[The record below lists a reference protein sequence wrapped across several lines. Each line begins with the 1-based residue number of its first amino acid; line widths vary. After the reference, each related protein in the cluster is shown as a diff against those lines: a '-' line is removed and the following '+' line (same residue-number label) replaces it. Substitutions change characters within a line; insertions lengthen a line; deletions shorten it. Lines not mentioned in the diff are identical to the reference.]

1 MYKGKIETEEKL
13 KAVEAYERGEMSFGE
28 VITVYK
34 ISASTFQSW
43 IRNYKAFGREGLMP
57 KGKQKAYPKELKI
70 EAVQEYLSRG
80 GSQADIC
87 RKYKIYSRRQL
98 RNWIKQYNGHK
109 EMRSSRGQGSEIY
122 MTSGRKTTFEERVEI
137 VSYCIEQGN
146 DYAAAIE
153 KYGVS
158 YQQIYSWVRKYQE
171 KGAEGLQD
179 KRGKRKPEFEMSEL
193 EKLRAENRM
202 LAARNKRLELENIV
216 LKKLEE
222 IERRCR

>member
-1 MYKGKIETEEKL
+1 MYKEKIGVKEKL
-13 KAVEAYERGEMSFGE
+13 KAVETYENGKMSLGE
-28 VITVYK
+28 IIAVYR
-34 ISASTFQSW
+34 ISKSTFQSW
-43 IRNYKAFGREGLMP
+43 LRNYKVFGREGLLP
-57 KGKQKAYPKELKI
+57 KGKQKAYSRELKI
-70 EAVQEYLSRG
+70 AAVQEYLSG
-80 GSQADIC
+80 GSSQADIC
-87 RKYKIYSRRQL
+87 RKYKIYSRKQL

-109 EMRSSRGQGSEIY
+109 EMRPSRGRGSEIY
-122 MTSGRKTTFEERVEI
+122 MTSGRKTTYEERVEI
-137 VSYCIEQGN
+137 VSYCIESGN
-146 DYAAAIE
+146 DYTAAIE

-158 YQQIYSWVRKYQE
+158 YQQIYSWIRKYNE

-179 KRGKRKPEFEMSEL
+179 RRGKRKPESEMSEL

>member
-1 MYKGKIETEEKL
+1 MYKVKIGAEEKL
-13 KAVEAYERGEMSFGE
+13 KAVEAYESGEMSFGE
-28 VITVYK
+28 VVAVYK
-34 ISASTFQSW
+34 IRASTFQSW
-43 IRNYKAFGREGLMP
+43 IRNYKVFGREGLLP
-57 KGKQKAYPKELKI
+57 KSKQKAYSRELKI
-70 EAVQEYLSRG
+70 AAVQEYLGGG
-80 GSQADIC
+80 GSQAEIC

-109 EMRSSRGQGSEIY
+109 EMRSNRGRGREIY

-137 VSYCIEQGN
+137 VSYCVEQGN

-153 KYGVS
+153 KYGIS
-158 YQQIYSWVRKYQE
+158 YQQIYSWVRKYRE
-171 KGAEGLQD
+171 KGTEGLQD
-179 KRGKRKPEFEMSEL
+179 KRGKRKPESEMSEL

>member
-1 MYKGKIETEEKL
+1 MYKGKIGTEEKIE
-13 KAVEAYERGEMSFGE
+13 AVEAYERGEMSFGE
-28 VITVYK
+28 VIAVYK
-34 ISASTFQSW
+34 ICASTFQSW

-57 KGKQKAYPKELKI
+57 KVKQKEYPKELKI
-70 EAVQEYLSRG
+70 AAVREYLGGG

-109 EMRSSRGQGSEIY
+109 EIRSSRGQGSEIY
-122 MTSGRKTTFEERVEI
+122 MTSGRKTTYEERVEI
-137 VSYCIEQGN
+137 VSYCIESGN
-146 DYAAAIE
+146 NYAAAIE

-158 YQQIYSWVRKYQE
+158 YQQIYLWVRKYQE
-171 KGAEGLQD
+171 KGAEGLRD
-179 KRGKRKPEFEMSEL
+179 KRGKRKPESEMTEL

>member
-1 MYKGKIETEEKL
+1 MYKGKINAEEKL
-13 KAVEAYERGEMSFGE
+13 KAVEAYESGETSFVE
-28 VITVYK
+28 IIAAYR
-34 ISASTFQSW
+34 ISESTFQSW
-43 IRNYKAFGREGLMP
+43 LRNYKVFGREGLLP
-57 KGKQKAYPKELKI
+57 KSNQKAYPRELKI
-70 EAVQEYLSRG
+70 AAVQEYLSGG

-109 EMRSSRGQGSEIY
+109 EMRPSRGRGSEIY
-122 MTSGRKTTFEERVEI
+122 MTSGRKTTYEERVKI
-137 VSYCIEQGN
+137 VSYCIETGN
-146 DYAAAIE
+146 DYTAAIE

-158 YQQIYSWVRKYQE
+158 YQQIYSWVRKYNE

-179 KRGKRKPEFEMSEL
+179 RRGKRKSESEMSEL